1 MAVFLILSFAMNMM
15 FTCGIKNYVGR
26 PRPSFFALCGYPKI
40 KIGEMEFYGTPGR
53 VADISKCTSS
63 VYCFFFILYRNM

>member
-1 MAVFLILSFAMNMM
+1 MI
-15 FTCGIKNYVGR
+15 TCGIKDYVGR

-63 VYCFFFILYRNM
+63 V